1 MAPKKSPAAET
12 TQAKKTVK
20 TVKTKAK
27 VGEHKK
33 RSRRRVETFALYI
46 YKVLK

>member
-1 MAPKKSPAAET
+1 MAKKSPAAAET

-20 TVKTKAK
+20 TVKTKQE
-27 VGEHKK
+27 GHKK